1 MAKRNKQPEKTFSDM
16 TSGERVRF
24 LGKALVFFAS
34 GGFIF
39 PTIWVD

>member
-1 MAKRNKQPEKTFSDM
+1 MAKKRNQPERLFKEMNRREKFK
-16 TSGERVRF
+16 F

-34 GGFIF
+34 GGFVF